1 VAGVVSARITA
12 VRAISGNDDSRQ
24 QPNNDNKALFPT
36 HPDRRHLPR
45 SISPAGGVISLLSGI
60 MVMGLGPPGKAMT
73 EIVVA
78 APAPGSL
85 NNTGLVE
92 GAGDAFGCLSSPDK
106 AQAPVGK
113 GVRRFFCDVHR
124 RAKNGEGYRITF
136 TTDGV
141 MFNHVESFAEIPV
154 KAGDKVF
161 VDVLPLQHTDDAIGL
176 LRRGVELYCLRRLTL
191 IEKKRGELKLPK
203 TTRGDIKALMS
214 IEEQWFRK
222 LSEDFLIMRRMISA
236 HRSLQRTHQ
245 QLENKCKALSEA
257 EKYTLKTAIKAL
269 ENQMDEM
276 AKKIAEEAV
285 RRYPAYNKLVTEL
298 GIDGNLQAME
308 ALAEVLV
315 YPEWRSW
322 RRTRNYFGLW
332 PRDRKNRY
340 HKSKTARQALERLTI
355 AVKGYGVKGRDFDEV
370 LKTIWLTLKTQK
382 TSPPA

>member
-1 VAGVVSARITA
+1 
-12 VRAISGNDDSRQ
+12 
-24 QPNNDNKALFPT
+24 
-36 HPDRRHLPR
+36 
-45 SISPAGGVISLLSGI
+45 
-60 MVMGLGPPGKAMT
+60 MT

-85 NNTGLVE
+85 KTANLTE
-92 GAGDAFGCLSSPDK
+92 GAGDGFWCLPSSDK

-113 GVRRFFCDVHR
+113 GVNRFFCDVHR
-124 RAKNGEGYRITF
+124 RARNGEGYRISF
-136 TTDGV
+136 SVDGV
-141 MFNHVESFAEIPV
+141 TFKHVDGFGDIPA
-154 KAGDKVF
+154 KSGDKIYI
-161 VDVLPLQHTDDAIGL
+161 DTIPLVHTDDAIGL

-191 IEKKRGELKLPK
+191 IEKKREELKLPK

-269 ENQMDEM
+269 ENQMNEM

-340 HKSKTARQALERLTI
+340 HKSKTARQALERLTL
-355 AVKGYGVKGRDFDEV
+355 AVKGYGVKGRDLEEV
-370 LKTIWLTLKTQK
+370 LKTIWITQK

>member
-1 VAGVVSARITA
+1 MT
-12 VRAISGNDDSRQ
+12 IS
-24 QPNNDNKALFPT
+24 
-36 HPDRRHLPR
+36 
-45 SISPAGGVISLLSGI
+45 
-60 MVMGLGPPGKAMT
+60 
-73 EIVVA
+73 VVA

-85 NNTGLVE
+85 KTANLTE
-92 GAGDAFGCLSSPDK
+92 GAGDGFWCLPSSDK

-113 GVRRFFCDVHR
+113 GVNRFFCDVHR
-124 RAKNGEGYRITF
+124 RARNGEGYRISFSVDGITF
-136 TTDGV
+136 KHVDG
-141 MFNHVESFAEIPV
+141 FGDIPA
-154 KAGDKVF
+154 KSGDKIYI
-161 VDVLPLQHTDDAIGL
+161 DTIPLVHTDDAIGL

-191 IEKKRGELKLPK
+191 IEKKREELKLPK

-269 ENQMDEM
+269 ENQMNEM
-276 AKKIAEEAV
+276 AKKIAEEAI

-332 PRDRKNRY
+332 PRDRKTRY
-340 HKSKTARQALERLTI
+340 HKSKTARQALERLTL
-355 AVKGYGVKGRDFDEV
+355 AVKGYGVKGRDLEEV
-370 LKTIWLTLKTQK
+370 LKTIWITQK

>member
-12 VRAISGNDDSRQ
+12 VRAISGNNDSRQ
-24 QPNNDNKALFPT
+24 QPNNENEALFPT
-36 HPDRRHLPR
+36 HPDRRRLPR
-45 SISPAGGVISLLSGI
+45 SISPAGGVTPLLSGI
-60 MVMGLGPPGKAMT
+60 WTPGLGPPGNAMT
-73 EIVVA
+73 TSVVA

-85 NNTGLVE
+85 NTASLVE
-92 GAGDAFGCLSSPDK
+92 GAGDGFGCLSSSDK
-106 AQAPVGK
+106 AQALEGK
-113 GVRRFFCDVHR
+113 GVKCFCDIHR
-124 RAKNGEGYRITF
+124 KAKNGEGYRITF

-141 MFNHVESFAEIPV
+141 TFNHVESFAEIPV

-161 VDVLPLQHTDDAIGL
+161 VDVLPLQHTDGAVEL

-257 EKYTLKTAIKAL
+257 EKYALKPAIKAL
-269 ENQMDEM
+269 ENQMNEM

-298 GIDGNLQAME
+298 GIDDNLQAME

-322 RRTRNYFGLW
+322 RRTRNYFGLF

-340 HKSKTARQALERLTI
+340 HKSKTARQALERLTL
-355 AVKGYGVKGRDFDEV
+355 AVRGYGVKGRDFDEV

>member
-1 VAGVVSARITA
+1 MA
-12 VRAISGNDDSRQ
+12 
-24 QPNNDNKALFPT
+24 
-36 HPDRRHLPR
+36 
-45 SISPAGGVISLLSGI
+45 
-60 MVMGLGPPGKAMT
+60 

-78 APAPGSL
+78 APAPGSM
-85 NNTGLVE
+85 NSTNSIE
-92 GAGDAFGCLSSPDK
+92 GAGDGVGCLSSPDK
-106 AQAPVGK
+106 AQASVGE

-124 RAKNGEGYRITF
+124 KAKNGEGYRITF

-141 MFNHVESFAEIPV
+141 TFNHVESFAEIPV

-176 LRRGVELYCLRRLTL
+176 LRCGVELYCLRRLTL
-191 IEKKRGELKLPK
+191 VEKKRGELKLPK
-203 TTRGDIKALMS
+203 TTRGDIKALLS

-222 LSEDFLIMRRMISA
+222 HSEDFLIMRRMISA
-236 HRSLQRTHQ
+236 YRSLQRTHQ

-269 ENQMDEM
+269 ENQIKKM
-276 AKKIAEEAV
+276 AKKIAEEAI

-355 AVKGYGVKGRDFDEV
+355 AVKGYGVKGRDLEEV
-370 LKTIWLTLKTQK
+370 LKTVWLTLKTQK
-382 TSPPA
+382 TGPPA

>member
-1 VAGVVSARITA
+1 
-12 VRAISGNDDSRQ
+12 
-24 QPNNDNKALFPT
+24 
-36 HPDRRHLPR
+36 
-45 SISPAGGVISLLSGI
+45 
-60 MVMGLGPPGKAMT
+60 MGLGPPGNAMT
-73 EIVVA
+73 EKVVA
-78 APAPGSL
+78 APAPGSP
-85 NNTGLVE
+85 NATGLTE
-92 GAGDAFGCLSSPDK
+92 GAGDGTRCLPSPDK
-106 AQAPVGK
+106 AQAPVGE
-113 GVRRFFCDVHR
+113 GVNRFFCDVHR
-124 RAKNGEGYRITF
+124 RARNGEGYRITF
-136 TTDGV
+136 TADGV
-141 MFNHVESFAEIPV
+141 TFKHVDGFGDIPA
-154 KAGDKVF
+154 KSGDKIYI
-161 VDVLPLQHTDDAIGL
+161 DTIPLVHTDDAIGL
-176 LRRGVELYCLRRLTL
+176 LRCGVEIYCLRRLTL
-191 IEKKRGELKLPK
+191 IEKKREELKLPK

-214 IEEQWFRK
+214 IEERWFRK

-269 ENQMDEM
+269 ENQMNEM

-355 AVKGYGVKGRDFDEV
+355 AAKGYGVKGRDLEEV
-370 LKTIWLTLKTQK
+370 LKTVWLTLKTQK

>member
-1 VAGVVSARITA
+1 
-12 VRAISGNDDSRQ
+12 
-24 QPNNDNKALFPT
+24 
-36 HPDRRHLPR
+36 
-45 SISPAGGVISLLSGI
+45 
-60 MVMGLGPPGKAMT
+60 
-73 EIVVA
+73 
-78 APAPGSL
+78 
-85 NNTGLVE
+85 
-92 GAGDAFGCLSSPDK
+92 
-106 AQAPVGK
+106 
-113 GVRRFFCDVHR
+113 
-124 RAKNGEGYRITF
+124 
-136 TTDGV
+136 
-141 MFNHVESFAEIPV
+141 
-154 KAGDKVF
+154 
-161 VDVLPLQHTDDAIGL
+161 
-176 LRRGVELYCLRRLTL
+176 
-191 IEKKRGELKLPK
+191 
-203 TTRGDIKALMS
+203 MS

-236 HRSLQRTHQ
+236 YRSLQRTHQ

-355 AVKGYGVKGRDFDEV
+355 AVKGYGVKGRDFD
-370 LKTIWLTLKTQK
+370 
-382 TSPPA
+382 

>member
-1 VAGVVSARITA
+1 MVFGAFH
-12 VRAISGNDDSRQ
+12 
-24 QPNNDNKALFPT
+24 PPT
-36 HPDRRHLPR
+36 RPRHPW
-45 SISPAGGVISLLSGI
+45 
-60 MVMGLGPPGKAMT
+60 
-73 EIVVA
+73 
-78 APAPGSL
+78 
-85 NNTGLVE
+85 
-92 GAGDAFGCLSSPDK
+92 
-106 AQAPVGK
+106 GK
-113 GVRRFFCDVHR
+113 GVNRFFCDVHR
-124 RAKNGEGYRITF
+124 RARNGEGYRISF
-136 TTDGV
+136 SVDGV
-141 MFNHVESFAEIPV
+141 TFKHVDGFGDIPA
-154 KAGDKVF
+154 KSGDKMYI
-161 VDVLPLQHTDDAIGL
+161 DTIPLVHTDDAIGL

-191 IEKKRGELKLPK
+191 IEKKREELKLPK

-214 IEEQWFRK
+214 IEEQWFSK

-236 HRSLQRTHQ
+236 YRSLQRTHQ

-355 AVKGYGVKGRDFDEV
+355 AVKGYGVKGRDFD
-370 LKTIWLTLKTQK
+370 
-382 TSPPA
+382 

>member
-1 VAGVVSARITA
+1 
-12 VRAISGNDDSRQ
+12 
-24 QPNNDNKALFPT
+24 
-36 HPDRRHLPR
+36 
-45 SISPAGGVISLLSGI
+45 
-60 MVMGLGPPGKAMT
+60 MGLGPPGKAMA

-78 APAPGSL
+78 APAPGSM
-85 NNTGLVE
+85 NSTNSIE
-92 GAGDAFGCLSSPDK
+92 GAGDGFGCLPSPDK
-106 AQAPVGK
+106 AQAPEGK
-113 GVRRFFCDVHR
+113 GVNRFFCDVHR
-124 RAKNGEGYRITF
+124 RARNGEGYRITF

-141 MFNHVESFAEIPV
+141 TFRHADSFAEIPV

-161 VDVLPLQHTDDAIGL
+161 VDVIPLNHTDDAIGL

-236 HRSLQRTHQ
+236 YRSLQRTHQ

-269 ENQMDEM
+269 ENQMNEM

-322 RRTRNYFGLW
+322 RRTRNYFGLF

-355 AVKGYGVKGRDFDEV
+355 AVKGYGVKGRDLEEV
-370 LKTIWLTLKTQK
+370 LKTVWLTLKTQK
-382 TSPPA
+382 TGPPA

>member
-1 VAGVVSARITA
+1 MA
-12 VRAISGNDDSRQ
+12 
-24 QPNNDNKALFPT
+24 
-36 HPDRRHLPR
+36 
-45 SISPAGGVISLLSGI
+45 
-60 MVMGLGPPGKAMT
+60 

-78 APAPGSL
+78 APAPGSM
-85 NNTGLVE
+85 NSTNSIE
-92 GAGDAFGCLSSPDK
+92 GAGDGVGCLSSPDK
-106 AQAPVGK
+106 AQASVGE

-124 RAKNGEGYRITF
+124 KAKNGEGYRITF

-141 MFNHVESFAEIPV
+141 TFNHVESFAEIPV

-176 LRRGVELYCLRRLTL
+176 LRCGVELYCLRRLTL
-191 IEKKRGELKLPK
+191 VEKKRGELKLPK
-203 TTRGDIKALMS
+203 TTRGDIKALLS

-222 LSEDFLIMRRMISA
+222 HSEDFLIMRRMISA
-236 HRSLQRTHQ
+236 YRSLQRTHQ

-269 ENQMDEM
+269 ENQMKEM
-276 AKKIAEEAV
+276 AKKIAEEAI

-355 AVKGYGVKGRDFDEV
+355 AVKGYGVKGRDLEEV
-370 LKTIWLTLKTQK
+370 LKTVWLTLKTQK
-382 TSPPA
+382 TGPPA